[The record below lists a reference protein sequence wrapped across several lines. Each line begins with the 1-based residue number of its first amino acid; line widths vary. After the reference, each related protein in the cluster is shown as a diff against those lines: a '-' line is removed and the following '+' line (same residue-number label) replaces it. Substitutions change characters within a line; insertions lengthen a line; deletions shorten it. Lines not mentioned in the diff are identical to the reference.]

1 LKYKKYIQLNLAYHI
16 MNKILLIVVSALF
29 LIGSNYS
36 LNIFAQEHASPVVDH
51 NAEYNLEISV
61 GIAHWLTGIGTIAL
75 AIALIRTFKHMEAV
89 TKMTSIETEYRLRPW
104 IGPTGPIKKMEKSIN
119 DDCQFDIPIKN
130 FGELA
135 ANAVTAKFVK
145 STEPVT
151 RESLKSNDE
160 NIYDL
165 GPVMPTM
172 EKHYWF
178 FINSE
183 IWKKAD
189 AGLEPLYTGL
199 YFEYSTGSKK
209 VGYGMLSEYN
219 STAKNFI
226 HKDMWID

>member
-1 LKYKKYIQLNLAYHI
+1 MKKF
-16 MNKILLIVVSALF
+16 LLIGIISALF
-29 LIGSNYS
+29 LVGFSHS
-36 LNIFAQEHASPVVDH
+36 LEIFAQEHASPETVNH
-51 NAEYNLEISV
+51 NAEYELEVFV
-61 GIAHWLTGIGTIAL
+61 GIAHWLTGIGTIVL
-75 AIALIRTFKHMEAV
+75 AVALIRTFKHMEVV
-89 TKMTSIETEYRLRPW
+89 TKMSSIETEYRLRPW
-104 IGPTGPIKKMEKSIN
+104 IGPTGPIKKMEKSIS

-151 RESLKSNDE
+151 RESLQSSDGSS
-160 NIYDL
+160 YDL

-183 IWKKAD
+183 LWEKAD
-189 AGLEPLYTGL
+189 SGSVPLHIGL
-199 YFEYSTGSKK
+199 YFEYSTANKK
-209 VGYGMLSEYN
+209 SGYGMLSEYN
-219 STAKNFI
+219 SITKNFI